1 MKTHTIKFENKCNI
15 IATGVVCGDKERNGP
30 LKPYLMKF
38 INEDSESEKTY
49 EKAERQLLIKALKN
63 ALTHAD
69 LKKDDINAIVSGDLL
84 NQIISSTFAAREFPC
99 AHVGLY
105 SACATMAESLLV
117 GSMLINQ
124 KSFQNVICATSS
136 HFSSVERQYRYPL
149 ELGTQRTPTS
159 QWTVTGAGA
168 AILSNVG
175 QGPRIVSGTFG
186 QVVDFGVN
194 DVNNMGAAMA
204 PAAANTIEKHL
215 NDLSIDID
223 YYDMV
228 FTGDLG
234 FLGKDILKDLTA
246 EKGIKLDKNYDDCGA
261 MIYHDNKKHFQG
273 GSGAGCSAIVFNSYI
288 YENLKTGKLNKV
300 LFLATGALL
309 SKLTAFQGET
319 IPCIC
324 HGVGIENNDKSPK
337 KPLVRN
343 SGTDTK
349 KTKKEV
355 SKK

>member
-1 MKTHTIKFENKCNI
+1 MKKRTIKFENKCYI
-15 IATGVVCGDKERNGP
+15 AATGVVCGNQEREGP
-30 LKPYLMKF
+30 LKPYLVKF
-38 INEDSESEKTY
+38 LNDEQDNQKTF
-49 EKAERQLLIKALKN
+49 EKAERELLIMAIENALK
-63 ALTHAD
+63 HANLKGED
-69 LKKDDINAIVSGDLL
+69 LNAIISGDLL

-105 SACATMAESLLV
+105 SACATMAESLLI
-117 GSMLINQ
+117 GAALINNG
-124 KSFQNVICATSS
+124 SFENVVCATSS

-168 AILSNVG
+168 TVLSNKEA
-175 QGPRIVSGTFG
+175 GPKIVCGTFG
-186 QVVDFGVN
+186 KVVDFGVN

-204 PAAANTIEKHL
+204 PAAINTIEKHL
-215 NDLSIDID
+215 TDLSIDID

-234 FLGKDILKDLTA
+234 FLGKDILKDLAA
-246 EKGIKLDKNYDDCGA
+246 EKGIRLNDNYNDCGA
-261 MIYHDNKKHFQG
+261 MIYKDDKKHFQG
-273 GSGAGCSAIVFNSYI
+273 GSGAGCSAVVFNSYI
-288 YENLKTGKLNKV
+288 YDNLLKGKFNKV

-324 HGVGIENNDKSPK
+324 HGVSIENANLDENKNIK
-337 KPLVRN
+337 KR
-343 SGTDTK
+343 GTAK
-349 KTKKEV
+349 K
-355 SKK
+355 